1 MENGSFDVILN
12 VSFCRGLSS
21 KGLLKGLLLQP
32 SLLYKL
38 RKKDF
43 SLKSS
48 WTQKFCGKMRSIWD
62 SRGMTRAILQRTH
75 CLCRAPAKSDIATL
89 LSHPSTPA
97 IGGTRYSFIQPSAW
111 ICWQIPFF
119 AVLVGLGGN
128 PWYSM
133 WDSFRVWRYSKQYR
147 YRCSASLESYG

>member
-48 WTQKFCGKMRSIWD
+48 WTQKFWGKMGSIWD
-62 SRGMTRAILQRTH
+62 SRGMTRPILQRTH

-97 IGGTRYSFIQPSAW
+97 IGGTRFSLIQPSAQ
-111 ICWQIPFF
+111 ICWLIPFF

-128 PWYSM
+128 PWH
-133 WDSFRVWRYSKQYR
+133 RVWRYSKQYR